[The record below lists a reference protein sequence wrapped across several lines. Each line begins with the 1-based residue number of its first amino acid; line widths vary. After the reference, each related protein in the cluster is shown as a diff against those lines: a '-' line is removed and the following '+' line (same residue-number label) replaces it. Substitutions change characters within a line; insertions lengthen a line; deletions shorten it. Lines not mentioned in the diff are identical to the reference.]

1 MSSKISFSL
10 MERDFVEANRIHYL
24 RESTSKRAIIQSLI
38 ALIFIIPVVF
48 GLQIA
53 EGNSANHAAI
63 FTLAIGAL
71 GLGLGICIP
80 ISYYVYLGRKTR
92 HLFRQQKFIQG
103 MQEVTSNDRGM
114 QVRSNFG
121 TFAPAWDD
129 YHSWRGEK
137 VGIMLYFDESNFH
150 LIPQR
155 ALTSEQLIDI
165 ESTLT
170 ARGIRKR

>member
-1 MSSKISFSL
+1 MLSKISFAL
-10 MERDFVEANRIHYL
+10 MERDLVEANRIHYL
-24 RESTSKRAIIQSLI
+24 RESTSKRAIIQSFI
-38 ALIFIIPVVF
+38 ALIFIILVVF

-53 EGNSANHAAI
+53 EGNSANHAAV
-63 FTLAIGAL
+63 FALTIGAL
-71 GLGLGICIP
+71 GSGLGICIP
-80 ISYYVYLGRKTR
+80 ILYYVYLGRKTR
-92 HLFRQQKFIQG
+92 HLFRQQKFNQG
-103 MQEVTSNDRGM
+103 TQDVTLNDGGM

-129 YHSWRGEK
+129 YHSWRGGK

-155 ALTSEQLIDI
+155 ALSSEQLIDI

-170 ARGIRKR
+170 ARGMRKR